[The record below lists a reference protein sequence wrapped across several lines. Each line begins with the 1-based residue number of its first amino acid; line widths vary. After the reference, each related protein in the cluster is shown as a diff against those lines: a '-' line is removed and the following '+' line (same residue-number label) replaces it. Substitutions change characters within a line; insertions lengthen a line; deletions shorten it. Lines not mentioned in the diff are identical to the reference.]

1 MRSDTV
7 GFGWAG
13 NEGCK
18 YFNDCCLDYHS
29 YCVADG
35 RAGSIGSG
43 SGSSGN
49 ASWLTACPYVGFFE
63 SVGQG
68 NGGSSLISSAI
79 RLFKVHL
86 FCHQS
91 VAQELQGSCR
101 DLGCGSNSRGCDGIA
116 DCNLCASKSLD
127 GAMVQPFPLRVSR
140 SSQFVYSHYM
150 LLLRYFRY

>member
-43 SGSSGN
+43 SGSGSGSSGN
-49 ASWLTACPYVGFFE
+49 ASWLTACPTPVKSELAYVGFFE
-63 SVGQG
+63 SV
-68 NGGSSLISSAI
+68 
-79 RLFKVHL
+79 
-86 FCHQS
+86 
-91 VAQELQGSCR
+91 
-101 DLGCGSNSRGCDGIA
+101 
-116 DCNLCASKSLD
+116 
-127 GAMVQPFPLRVSR
+127 
-140 SSQFVYSHYM
+140 
-150 LLLRYFRY
+150 